1 MFDYNFVVKYYNY
14 KFVVKIGLEMSTGNI
29 VTGDN
34 YFPRPADEKK
44 LWRHL
49 SDGAHVLLLA
59 PRRVGK
65 SSLITHIK
73 DQPKSGYAVIYVFV
87 QACDNEQ
94 SFYQKML
101 REIYRSD
108 HIKKSE
114 KIKSK
119 LSEWAKG
126 INFSLSVSPT
136 NIEAGLGKE
145 KGETKIITHE
155 MIRDVLYESLKLSEE
170 TIIIAIDEFPDV
182 LEKISDEHGKRGVE
196 QFLSGIRALCQDPE
210 FNEKVQFILTGSI
223 GLDTLAEKLAV
234 TDLINMLV
242 NMSVRPFKDDRAVE
256 FIDFYINKHCSEV
269 ILDMETKQAIID
281 EVGWNMPYYLGLVCE
296 QLIEIFDEEERQI
309 EHSDVKV
316 AINSLFSPAMKTV
329 FSHWRD
335 RLNRL
340 EKIERHYAQQVLDL
354 VSKTDTSVV
363 HGELF
368 NLSQHADFKDQVN
381 GRYVINCLLHDG
393 YLYQSEDSTYQ
404 FTSPLLK
411 RWWIRYGK

>member
-1 MFDYNFVVKYYNY
+1 
-14 KFVVKIGLEMSTGNI
+14 MSTGNI
-29 VTGDN
+29 VTGDD

-49 SDGAHVLLLA
+49 SDGAHILLLA

-65 SSLITHIK
+65 SSMITHIK
-73 DQPKSGYAVIYVFV
+73 NNPNSGYAVIYVFV
-87 QACDNEQ
+87 QACDSEQ

-101 REIYRSD
+101 REIYRSE

-114 KIKSK
+114 KIKNK
-119 LSEWAKG
+119 LSEWARS
-126 INFSLSVSPT
+126 INFSLSISPT
-136 NIEAGLGKE
+136 NLEVELGE
-145 KGETKIITHE
+145 DKGVPKLITHE
-155 MIRDVLYESLKLSEE
+155 MIRDVLYESLKLSED

-182 LEKISDEHGKRGVE
+182 LERISEEQGKKGVE

-242 NMSVRPFKDDRAVE
+242 NMSVRPFKDAQAIE
-256 FIDFYINKHCSEV
+256 FINFYLKKHCSNI
-269 ILDMETKQAIID
+269 ILDMETQQAIID
-281 EVGWNMPYYLGLVCE
+281 GVGWNMPYYLGLVCS
-296 QLIEIFDEEERQI
+296 QLIDIFDEEERQI
-309 EHSDVKV
+309 EYSDIKV
-316 AINSLFSPAMKTV
+316 AIDNLFSPDMKTV

-340 EKIERHYAQQVLDL
+340 ESSERSYAQQVLEL
-354 VSKTDTSVV
+354 VSKGNTDVTY
-363 HGELF
+363 GEIF
-368 NLSQHADFKDQVN
+368 NLSQHSDFKDSIN
-381 GRYVINCLLHDG
+381 SRYVINCLLHDG
-393 YLYQSEDSTYQ
+393 YLYQPDDDTYQ

-411 RWWIRYGK
+411 RWWGRYGS

>member
-1 MFDYNFVVKYYNY
+1 
-14 KFVVKIGLEMSTGNI
+14 MSTGNI
-29 VTGDN
+29 VTGDD

-49 SDGAHVLLLA
+49 SDGAHILLLA

-65 SSLITHIK
+65 SSMITHIK
-73 DQPKSGYAVIYVFV
+73 NNPNSGYAVIYVFV
-87 QACDNEQ
+87 QACDSEQ

-101 REIYRSD
+101 REIYRSE

-114 KIKSK
+114 KIKNK
-119 LSEWAKG
+119 LSEWARS

-136 NIEAGLGKE
+136 NLEFELGE
-145 KGETKIITHE
+145 DKGVPKLITYE
-155 MIRDVLYESLKLSEE
+155 MIRDVLYESLKLSED

-182 LEKISDEHGKRGVE
+182 LERISEEQGKKGVE

-242 NMSVRPFKDDRAVE
+242 NMSVRPFKDAQAME
-256 FIDFYINKHCSEV
+256 FINFYLKKHCPDI
-269 ILDMETKQAIID
+269 ILNIEAQQAIID
-281 EVGWNMPYYLGLVCE
+281 GVGWNMPYYLGLVCS
-296 QLIEIFDEEERQI
+296 QLIDIFDEEERQI
-309 EHSDVKV
+309 EYSDIKV
-316 AINSLFSPAMKTV
+316 AIDNLFSPDMKTV

-340 EKIERHYAQQVLDL
+340 ESSERSYAQQVLDL
-354 VSKTDTSVV
+354 VSRDNTDVTY
-363 HGELF
+363 GEIF
-368 NLSQHADFKDQVN
+368 NLSQHSDFKDTIN
-381 GRYVINCLLHDG
+381 SRYVINCLLHDG
-393 YLYQSEDSTYQ
+393 YLYQPDDDIYQ

-411 RWWIRYGK
+411 RWWGRYGS

>member
-1 MFDYNFVVKYYNY
+1 
-14 KFVVKIGLEMSTGNI
+14 MSTGNI
-29 VTGDN
+29 VTGDD

-49 SDGAHVLLLA
+49 SDGAHILLLA

-65 SSLITHIK
+65 SSMITHIK
-73 DQPKSGYAVIYVFV
+73 NNPNSGYAVIYVFV
-87 QACDNEQ
+87 QACDSEQ

-101 REIYRSD
+101 REIYRSE

-114 KIKSK
+114 KIKNK
-119 LSEWAKG
+119 LSEWARS

-136 NIEAGLGKE
+136 NLEFELGE
-145 KGETKIITHE
+145 DKGVPKLITYE
-155 MIRDVLYESLKLSEE
+155 MIRDVLCESLKLSED

-182 LEKISDEHGKRGVE
+182 LERISEEQGKKGVE

-242 NMSVRPFKDDRAVE
+242 NMSVRPFKDAQAME
-256 FIDFYINKHCSEV
+256 FINFYLKKHCPDI
-269 ILDMETKQAIID
+269 ILNIEAQQAIID
-281 EVGWNMPYYLGLVCE
+281 GVGWNMPYYLGLVCS
-296 QLIEIFDEEERQI
+296 QLIDIFDEEERQI
-309 EHSDVKV
+309 EYSDIKV
-316 AINSLFSPAMKTV
+316 AIDNLFSPDMKTV

-340 EKIERHYAQQVLDL
+340 ESSERSYAKQVLDL
-354 VSKTDTSVV
+354 VSRDNTDVTY
-363 HGELF
+363 GEIF
-368 NLSQHADFKDQVN
+368 NLSQHSDFKDTIN
-381 GRYVINCLLHDG
+381 SRYVINCLLHDG
-393 YLYQSEDSTYQ
+393 YLYQPDDDIYQ

-411 RWWIRYGK
+411 RWWGRYGS

>member
-1 MFDYNFVVKYYNY
+1 
-14 KFVVKIGLEMSTGNI
+14 MSTGNI
-29 VTGDN
+29 VTGDD

-49 SDGAHVLLLA
+49 SDGAHILLLA

-65 SSLITHIK
+65 SSMITHIK
-73 DQPKSGYAVIYVFV
+73 NNPNSGYAVIYVFV
-87 QACDNEQ
+87 QACDSEQ

-101 REIYRSD
+101 REIYRSE

-114 KIKSK
+114 KIKNK
-119 LSEWAKG
+119 LSEWARS

-136 NIEAGLGKE
+136 NLEVELGE
-145 KGETKIITHE
+145 DKGVPKLITYE
-155 MIRDVLYESLKLSEE
+155 MIRDVLYESLKLSED

-182 LEKISDEHGKRGVE
+182 LERISEEQGKKGVE

-242 NMSVRPFKDDRAVE
+242 NMSVRPFKDAQAME
-256 FIDFYINKHCSEV
+256 FINFYLKKHCPNI
-269 ILDMETKQAIID
+269 ILNIEAQQAIID
-281 EVGWNMPYYLGLVCE
+281 GVGWNMPYYLGLVCS
-296 QLIEIFDEEERQI
+296 QLIDIFDEEERQI
-309 EHSDVKV
+309 EYSDIKV
-316 AINSLFSPAMKTV
+316 AIDNLFSPDMKTV

-340 EKIERHYAQQVLDL
+340 ESSERSYAKQVLDL
-354 VSKTDTSVV
+354 VSRDNTDVTY
-363 HGELF
+363 GEIF
-368 NLSQHADFKDQVN
+368 NLSQHSDFKDTIN
-381 GRYVINCLLHDG
+381 SRYVINCLLHDG
-393 YLYQSEDSTYQ
+393 YLYQPDDDIYQ

-411 RWWIRYGK
+411 RWWGRYGS

>member
-1 MFDYNFVVKYYNY
+1 
-14 KFVVKIGLEMSTGNI
+14 MSTGNI
-29 VTGDN
+29 ATGDN

-73 DQPKSGYAVIYVFV
+73 DQPKLGYAVIYVFV

-101 REIYRSD
+101 REIYKSN
-108 HIKKSE
+108 HIKKSD
-114 KIKSK
+114 KIKGK
-119 LSEWAKG
+119 LVEWAKS
-126 INFSLSVSPT
+126 INFSLSVSPE
-136 NIEAGLGKE
+136 NIEVGMSKE
-145 KGETKIITHE
+145 QSVTKIITHE

-182 LEKISDEHGKRGVE
+182 LEKIFNEQGKKGVE

-242 NMSVRPFKDDRAVE
+242 TMSVRPFKDNRAIE
-256 FIDFYINKHCSEV
+256 FIEFYIKKHCPEIV
-269 ILDMETKQAIID
+269 LDKETKQTIID
-281 EVGWNMPYYLGLVCE
+281 EVSWNMPYYLGLVCE

-309 EHSDVKV
+309 EHNDVKV
-316 AINSLFSPAMKTV
+316 AIDNLFSPAMKTV

-340 EKIERHYAQQVLDL
+340 EKIERSYAQQVLDL
-354 VSKTDTSVV
+354 VSQVNNSVV
-363 HGELF
+363 YGELF
-368 NLSQHADFKDQVN
+368 NLSQQADFKDQVDS
-381 GRYVINCLLHDG
+381 RYVINCLLHDG
-393 YLYQSEDSTYQ
+393 YLYQPDDSTYQ

>member
-1 MFDYNFVVKYYNY
+1 
-14 KFVVKIGLEMSTGNI
+14 MSTGNI
-29 VTGDN
+29 VTGED
-34 YFPRPADEKK
+34 YFPRPADERK

-49 SDGAHVLLLA
+49 SDGAHILLLA

-65 SSLITHIK
+65 SSMINRLK
-73 DQPKSGYAVIYVFV
+73 DQPNPGYAVIYVFV
-87 QACDNEQ
+87 QACHSEQ
-94 SFYQKML
+94 GFYQKML

-114 KIKSK
+114 KIKNK
-119 LSEWAKG
+119 LSEWAKS

-136 NIEAGLGKE
+136 NIEVELGEE
-145 KGETKIITHE
+145 KGETKIISHE
-155 MIRDVLYESLKLSEE
+155 MIRDVLYESLKLSED

-182 LEKISDEHGKRGVE
+182 LEKISEEHGKKGVE

-242 NMSVRPFKDDRAVE
+242 NMSVRPFKDVQAIE
-256 FIDFYINKHCSEV
+256 FIDFYLQKRCPELT
-269 ILDMETKQAIID
+269 LDLETKQAIIE
-281 EVGWNMPYYLGLVCE
+281 EVSWNMPYYIGLVCG
-296 QLIEIFDEEERQI
+296 QLIDIFDEEERQI
-309 EHSDVKV
+309 ESSDVKV
-316 AINSLFSPAMKTV
+316 AINNLFSPAMKTV

-340 EKIERHYAQQVLDL
+340 EKIERLYAQQVLDM
-354 VSKTDTSVV
+354 VSKANTSVV
-363 HGELF
+363 YGDLF
-368 NLSQHADFKDQVN
+368 NLSQHTDFIEEVN
-381 GRYVINCLLHDG
+381 SRYVINCLLHDG
-393 YLYQSEDSTYQ
+393 YLYQPEDNTYQ

-411 RWWIRYGK
+411 RWWTRYGR

>member
-1 MFDYNFVVKYYNY
+1 
-14 KFVVKIGLEMSTGNI
+14 MSTGNI
-29 VTGDN
+29 VTGDD

-49 SDGAHVLLLA
+49 SDGAHILLLA

-65 SSLITHIK
+65 SSMITHIK
-73 DQPKSGYAVIYVFV
+73 NNPNSGYAVIYVFV
-87 QACDNEQ
+87 QACDSEQ

-101 REIYRSD
+101 REIYRSE

-114 KIKSK
+114 KIKNK
-119 LSEWAKG
+119 LSEWARS

-136 NIEAGLGKE
+136 NLEVELGE
-145 KGETKIITHE
+145 DKGVPKLITYE
-155 MIRDVLYESLKLSEE
+155 MIRDVLYESLKLSED

-182 LEKISDEHGKRGVE
+182 LERISEEQGKKGVE

-242 NMSVRPFKDDRAVE
+242 NMSVRPFKDAQAIE
-256 FIDFYINKHCSEV
+256 FINFYLKKHCPDI
-269 ILDMETKQAIID
+269 ILNIEAQQAIID
-281 EVGWNMPYYLGLVCE
+281 GVGWNMPYYLGLVCS
-296 QLIEIFDEEERQI
+296 QLIDIFDEEERQI
-309 EHSDVKV
+309 EYSDINV
-316 AINSLFSPAMKTV
+316 AIDNLFSPDMKTV

-340 EKIERHYAQQVLDL
+340 ESSERSYAKQVLDL
-354 VSKTDTSVV
+354 VSSDNTDVTY
-363 HGELF
+363 GEIF
-368 NLSQHADFKDQVN
+368 NLSQHSDFKDTIN
-381 GRYVINCLLHDG
+381 SRYVINCLLHDG
-393 YLYQSEDSTYQ
+393 YLYQPDDDIYQ

-411 RWWIRYGK
+411 RWWGRYGS

>member
-1 MFDYNFVVKYYNY
+1 
-14 KFVVKIGLEMSTGNI
+14 MSTGNI
-29 VTGDN
+29 VTGDD

-49 SDGAHVLLLA
+49 SDGAHILLLA

-65 SSLITHIK
+65 SSMITHIK
-73 DQPKSGYAVIYVFV
+73 NNPNSGYAVIYVFV
-87 QACDNEQ
+87 QACDSEQ

-101 REIYRSD
+101 REIYRSE

-114 KIKSK
+114 KIKNK
-119 LSEWAKG
+119 LSEWARS

-136 NIEAGLGKE
+136 NLEFELGE
-145 KGETKIITHE
+145 DKGVPKLITYE
-155 MIRDVLYESLKLSEE
+155 MIRDVLYESLKLSED

-182 LEKISDEHGKRGVE
+182 LERISEEQGKKGVE

-242 NMSVRPFKDDRAVE
+242 NMSVRPFKDAQAME
-256 FIDFYINKHCSEV
+256 FINFYLKKHCPDI
-269 ILDMETKQAIID
+269 ILNIEAQQAIID
-281 EVGWNMPYYLGLVCE
+281 GVGWNMPYYLGLVCS
-296 QLIEIFDEEERQI
+296 QLIDIFDEEERQI
-309 EHSDVKV
+309 EYSDIKV
-316 AINSLFSPAMKTV
+316 AIDNLFSPDMKTV

-340 EKIERHYAQQVLDL
+340 ESSERSYAKQVLDL
-354 VSKTDTSVV
+354 VSRDNNDVTY
-363 HGELF
+363 GEIF
-368 NLSQHADFKDQVN
+368 NLSQHSDFKDTIN
-381 GRYVINCLLHDG
+381 SRYVINCLLHDG
-393 YLYQSEDSTYQ
+393 YLYQPDDDIYQ

-411 RWWIRYGK
+411 RWWGRYGS

>member
-1 MFDYNFVVKYYNY
+1 
-14 KFVVKIGLEMSTGNI
+14 MSTGNI
-29 VTGDN
+29 VTGDD

-49 SDGAHVLLLA
+49 SDGAHILLLA

-65 SSLITHIK
+65 SSMITHIK
-73 DQPKSGYAVIYVFV
+73 NNPNSGYAVIYVFV
-87 QACDNEQ
+87 QACDSEQ

-101 REIYRSD
+101 REIYRSE

-114 KIKSK
+114 KIKNK
-119 LSEWAKG
+119 LSEWARS

-136 NIEAGLGKE
+136 NLEFELGE
-145 KGETKIITHE
+145 DKGVPKLITYE
-155 MIRDVLYESLKLSEE
+155 MIRDVLYESLKLSED

-182 LEKISDEHGKRGVE
+182 LERISEEQGKKGVE

-242 NMSVRPFKDDRAVE
+242 NMSVRPFKDAQAME
-256 FIDFYINKHCSEV
+256 FINFYLKKHCPDI
-269 ILDMETKQAIID
+269 ILNIEAQQAIID
-281 EVGWNMPYYLGLVCE
+281 GVGWNMPYYLGLVCS
-296 QLIEIFDEEERQI
+296 QLIDIFDEEERQI
-309 EHSDVKV
+309 EYSDIKV
-316 AINSLFSPAMKTV
+316 AIDNLFSPDMKTV

-340 EKIERHYAQQVLDL
+340 ESSERSYAKQVLDL
-354 VSKTDTSVV
+354 VSRDNTDVTY
-363 HGELF
+363 GEIF
-368 NLSQHADFKDQVN
+368 NLSQHSDFKDTIN
-381 GRYVINCLLHDG
+381 SRYVINCLLHDG
-393 YLYQSEDSTYQ
+393 YLYQPDDDIYQ

-411 RWWIRYGK
+411 RWWGRYGS